1 MKFLKKI
8 NKGLILTILVL
19 LILFLYLF
27 NLEAKRN
34 EMKPQIEE
42 AINTYLDLI
51 DKYAVLPTDLQNAL
65 NNAENLETNEE
76 ASKKVEE
83 YLGKFE
89 EELKGIMID
98 NQTAIDIQ
106 KNTLE
111 DCISENY
118 KYTFTKY
125 ETKIDKI
132 DKYVFD
138 DDQVTVSF
146 EVEIEVEYKY
156 ISEGEEKTRKDSYT
170 LEYMTITF
178 NLVND
183 EWKLVYSNVEYY
195 DVIYSGYAYIT
206 Y

>member
-1 MKFLKKI
+1 MKVLKKI

-76 ASKKVEE
+76 VSKKVEE

-106 KNTLE
+106 KNALE
-111 DCISENY
+111 DCIYENY